1 MKAEFEFQS
10 ITSGYADTVVVREIS
25 GHLGSGQVLGIL
37 GRNGVGKTTLL
48 KALSGFLPLMG
59 GSVTWQGKDL
69 STIPSFA
76 RLSKGIAYAPQE
88 NIVFGDLSVRDNL
101 FLHLF
106 DKKQARYDYLLSK
119 FPRLNERMTQRAGAL
134 SGGERKLLSFVRT
147 MGLAMPLS
155 LLDEPTEG
163 VQPENIDL
171 MAALIVERKLQGA
184 SFIVVEQN
192 LSFIEKIADNVCVLD
207 HGDLVLE
214 GDITHLGREEIERHL
229 VV

>member
-1 MKAEFEFQS
+1 MKAGFEFQS
-10 ITSGYADTVVVREIS
+10 ITSGYADTVVIREIS
-25 GHLGSGQVLGIL
+25 GHLGAGQVLGIL

-48 KALSGFLPLMG
+48 KALSGFLPLMS
-59 GSVTWQGKDL
+59 GSVTWQGEDL

-76 RLSKGIAYAPQE
+76 RLNKGLAYAPQE

-101 FLHLF
+101 FLHLS

-119 FPRLNERMTQRAGAL
+119 FPRLNERMNQRAGAL

-171 MAALIVERKLQGA
+171 MAALIVERKLKGA

-192 LSFIEKIADNVCVLD
+192 LSFIENIADKVCVLD

-214 GDITHLGREEIERHL
+214 GDMTLLGREKIEKHL

>member
-1 MKAEFEFQS
+1 MKAGFEFQS
-10 ITSGYADTVVVREIS
+10 ITTGYADTVVIGEIS
-25 GHLGSGQVLGIL
+25 GHLGAGQVLGIL
-37 GRNGVGKTTLL
+37 GRNGVGKSTLL
-48 KALSGFLPLMG
+48 KALSGFLPLIS
-59 GSVTWQGKDL
+59 GSVTWQGEDL

-76 RLSKGIAYAPQE
+76 RLNKGIAYAPQE
-88 NIVFGDLSVRDNL
+88 NIVFGELSVRDNL
-101 FLHLF
+101 FLHLS
-106 DKKQARYDYLLSK
+106 DKKQTRYDYLLSK
-119 FPRLNERMTQRAGAL
+119 FPRLNERMNQRAGAL

-171 MAALIVERKLQGA
+171 MAALIVERKRQGA
-184 SFIVVEQN
+184 SFVVVEQN
-192 LSFIEKIADNVCVLD
+192 LSFIEKIADNICVLD

-214 GDITHLGREEIERHL
+214 GDIALLGREEIEKHL

>member
-59 GSVTWQGKDL
+59 GSVTWQGKNL

-101 FLHLF
+101 FLHLS

>member
-1 MKAEFEFQS
+1 MKAGFEFQS
-10 ITSGYADTVVVREIS
+10 ITSGYADTVVIREIS
-25 GHLGSGQVLGIL
+25 GHLGAGQVLGIL

-48 KALSGFLPLMG
+48 KALSGFLPLMS
-59 GSVTWQGKDL
+59 GSVTWQGEDL

-88 NIVFGDLSVRDNL
+88 NIVFGDLSVQDNL
-101 FLHLF
+101 FLHLS

-119 FPRLNERMTQRAGAL
+119 FPRLNERMNQRAGAL

-192 LSFIEKIADNVCVLD
+192 LAFIEKIADNVCVLD

-214 GDITHLGREEIERHL
+214 GDITHLGREKIERHL